1 MSTETT
7 LDDRYGRTKK
17 KGGPLRRNLG
27 IVITSAVIIIGLV
40 VWAISTDALGFGPQV
55 ETRDLGFNN
64 LTESSITVEFEVT
77 ATPGHDVACAVQA
90 MNSSFA
96 IVGWKVFVYP
106 ASDQRIRDFT
116 ETLLTSEPA
125 TTGLVYECWL
135 T

>member
-7 LDDRYGRTKK
+7 LDDRYGRSEKK
-17 KGGPLRRNLG
+17 RGPIRRNLG
-27 IVITSAVIIIGLV
+27 VIISSAVVIIGLV

-55 ETRDLGFNN
+55 DTRDLGFNN

-77 ATPGHDVACAVQA
+77 ATPGHEVACAVQA
-90 MNSSFA
+90 LNTSFA

-106 ASDQRIRDFT
+106 ASDQRIRDMS
-116 ETLLTSEPA
+116 ETIVTSEPA
-125 TTGLVYECWL
+125 NSGLVYECWL

>member
-7 LDDRYGRTKK
+7 LDDRYGRSENKR
-17 KGGPLRRNLG
+17 GPLRRNLG
-27 IVITSAVIIIGLV
+27 VIITTTVIIIGLV
-40 VWAISTDALGFGPQV
+40 VWAIYTDALGFGPQV
-55 ETRDLGFNN
+55 DTRDLGYNN
-64 LTESSITVEFEVT
+64 LTETSVTVEFEVT

-90 MNSSFA
+90 LNKSFA

-106 ASDQRIRDFT
+106 ASDQRIRDMS
-116 ETLLTSEPA
+116 ETILTSEPA